1 MVAAREHTLLHALEH
16 PLQAILERN
25 RHSSDL
31 PVNTL
36 KVKAWQSLD
45 ELVPGPTFEFPEKE
59 ILDQQPART
68 SIALGFT
75 GGGSRS
81 FIASFGYLSALTSLE
96 KMDKFSYVGGISG
109 GSWATTVYTYS
120 QHDPADEAEF
130 LGEIISPESISRDK
144 LQVMSAR
151 CARRLTNSAFTTIV
165 LKSIDQCPSL
175 GEMWC
180 YATQEVYMSPV
191 GIPRDVRWAYTQKQV
206 DDIKSRNPD
215 LQNEQFLL
223 PNNPKRA
230 FPILGSTLIG
240 PEEGAPYTYKRN
252 NQNYTFFEMTPIY
265 VGHVKKIN
273 MEYNSNKKHSD
284 TVQKRTVGGFLETFA
299 FSRASNSTDGEGIAP
314 REGLKEGVV
323 TAILEVPSPSG
334 ILDLGRASGASSYA
348 PGAFFDSFS
357 IQKPTSLHFNYY
369 SPADPTSGGQ
379 AVSTRKNTLF
389 DTDFADGGSLENV
402 PIISFI
408 QRGVKRI
415 LYCSNSVTPLQPASK
430 WNVDSPGAI
439 NLEDQVDSSISAF
452 FGIFPGEDHHFE
464 DRSYQYERDQI
475 FATSDYATVIKGLQ
489 AAQSTGTG
497 IFYRTKLSTVEN
509 TWWGVK
515 GGVEVDITFMVLGRL
530 SVWESR
536 LDAEMRKLVIPDD
549 AGDLSATIPHGPFKH
564 FPHYGTNGADINYE
578 QANLLADMTG
588 WSILQNLHLFN
599 DI

>member
-1 MVAAREHTLLHALEH
+1 MPLFLKFLALLGVLFLSLVNTVDA
-16 PLQAILERN
+16 LQA
-25 RHSSDL
+25 
-31 PVNTL
+31 
-36 KVKAWQSLD
+36 KAWQSLD
-45 ELVPGPTFEFPEKE
+45 ELVPSASFEFPEKS
-59 ILDQQPART
+59 ILDQQPGRVSAA
-68 SIALGFT
+68 IGFT

-81 FIASFGYLSALTSLE
+81 FIASFGYMSALHSMD

-130 LGEIISPESISRDK
+130 LGSIDSPELISREK
-144 LQVMSAR
+144 LQVMSAK

-165 LKSIDQCPSL
+165 LGSIDKCPSL

-191 GIPRDVRWAYTQKQV
+191 GIPRDMRWAYTQAQV
-206 DDIKSRNPD
+206 DEIKNRNPE
-215 LQNEQFLL
+215 LRNEPFLL
-223 PNNPKRA
+223 PNNPKRS

-252 NQNYTFFEMTPIY
+252 NQNYTFFEMTPYY
-265 VGHVKKIN
+265 VGHVKKIH

-299 FSRASNSTDGEGIAP
+299 FSRASNRTDGEDIAP
-314 REGLKEGVV
+314 REGLKEGVSMAV
-323 TAILEVPSPSG
+323 LEVPAPSG
-334 ILDLGRASGASSYA
+334 ILDLGRAAGASSYA
-348 PGAFFDSFS
+348 PGAFFDSFD

-369 SPADPTSGGQ
+369 SPTDPTSGGQ
-379 AVSTRKNTLF
+379 TVSTRKNTLF
-389 DTDFADGGSLENV
+389 DTVFADGGSLENI
-402 PIISFI
+402 PLISFI

-415 LYCSNSVTPLQPASK
+415 LYCSNSVTPLQPSSK
-430 WNVDSPGAI
+430 WNVDAPGAI
-439 NLEDQVDSSISAF
+439 NLPDQIDSSISAF

-475 FATSDYATVIKGLQ
+475 FATSEYSSVIKGLQ
-489 AAQSTGTG
+489 AAQSSGTG
-497 IFYRTKLSTVEN
+497 IFYRAKLTTVEN

-515 GGVEVDITFMVLGRL
+515 AGVEVDLTIMVLGRL
-530 SVWESR
+530 PVWESR
-536 LDAEMRKLVIPDD
+536 LSSEMRKLVVPDNS
-549 AGDLSATIPHGPFKH
+549 GDLSETISHGPFKH
-564 FPHYGTNGADINYE
+564 FPHYGTSGADINYE

-588 WSILQNLHLFN
+588 WSVLQNLQFFE